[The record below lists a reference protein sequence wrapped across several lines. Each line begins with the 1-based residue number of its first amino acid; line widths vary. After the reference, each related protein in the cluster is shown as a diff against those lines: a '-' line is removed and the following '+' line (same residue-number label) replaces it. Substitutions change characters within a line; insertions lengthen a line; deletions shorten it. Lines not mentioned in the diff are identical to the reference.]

1 MLSNEDIKTI
11 QNLYK
16 EQKYEQLID
25 ICEEFKKSSPDDENL
40 LNTLGLVYLL
50 INNPSEAKNNLL
62 KSYKIKKTDLNC
74 LYNLS
79 LSLTHLYE
87 YEEAYKYLNELIA
100 IDEGYKD
107 AILFLAQTSLKLNKI
122 SEAIESFRIAIKYNE
137 LTLIAIDNLVKIFT
151 DRNQL
156 EDAKKVLDDFLE
168 KNPSNL
174 DVKYRLCRFYSKT
187 AEQEKVEL
195 LIKDILDEKEDY
207 YPIFKI
213 LALTRTFNKNDSYIL
228 LMSNLLKNTQNN
240 DDKVEVLFCLAK
252 AMDDIKD
259 YHQAAK
265 YLKEANLLHRNS
277 IDFNLEQLITNLAN
291 YKNIFSEE
299 FISNNKDSGF
309 KNNNVI
315 FILGLPR
322 SGSTLVEQILG
333 NHKEVFPLGETDH
346 IPNILREKSAK
357 WNIDTFND
365 LYKIKEGFFKDVG
378 ESYFKTIKSS
388 LGHNKYIIDK
398 TLMPATLGLI
408 KLSLPGA
415 KIILCKRNAKDHCLS
430 MYQHNL
436 FNHPYTFSEQ
446 ELAIY
451 YNNYLS
457 LQEHYLNV
465 FKNQIHV
472 INYEDLAS
480 SPKINIERLLEYCEL
495 SKDDNCFNFHNNN
508 RFVDTLSSNQVR
520 KPMYKTSINKWDN
533 YKDELKEIER
543 IIDTNFL

>member
-174 DVKYRLCRFYSKT
+174 DVKYRL
-187 AEQEKVEL
+187 
-195 LIKDILDEKEDY
+195 
-207 YPIFKI
+207 
-213 LALTRTFNKNDSYIL
+213 DS
-228 LMSNLLKNTQNN
+228 
-240 DDKVEVLFCLAK
+240 
-252 AMDDIKD
+252 
-259 YHQAAK
+259 H
-265 YLKEANLLHRNS
+265 
-277 IDFNLEQLITNLAN
+277 
-291 YKNIFSEE
+291 
-299 FISNNKDSGF
+299 
-309 KNNNVI
+309 
-315 FILGLPR
+315 
-322 SGSTLVEQILG
+322 
-333 NHKEVFPLGETDH
+333 
-346 IPNILREKSAK
+346 
-357 WNIDTFND
+357 
-365 LYKIKEGFFKDVG
+365 
-378 ESYFKTIKSS
+378 
-388 LGHNKYIIDK
+388 
-398 TLMPATLGLI
+398 
-408 KLSLPGA
+408 
-415 KIILCKRNAKDHCLS
+415 
-430 MYQHNL
+430 
-436 FNHPYTFSEQ
+436 
-446 ELAIY
+446 
-451 YNNYLS
+451 
-457 LQEHYLNV
+457 
-465 FKNQIHV
+465 
-472 INYEDLAS
+472 
-480 SPKINIERLLEYCEL
+480 
-495 SKDDNCFNFHNNN
+495 
-508 RFVDTLSSNQVR
+508 
-520 KPMYKTSINKWDN
+520 
-533 YKDELKEIER
+533 
-543 IIDTNFL
+543 